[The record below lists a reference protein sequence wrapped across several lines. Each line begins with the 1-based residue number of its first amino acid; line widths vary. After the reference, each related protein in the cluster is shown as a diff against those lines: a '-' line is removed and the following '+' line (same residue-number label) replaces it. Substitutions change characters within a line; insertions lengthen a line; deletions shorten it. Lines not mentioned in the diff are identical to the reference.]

1 MIREIIAHSLKIVF
15 NAENVIQSFVFNGV
29 GGEQLVVMFEKWGLY
44 NPEAPQ
50 PIRVEVNC
58 GGFVSG
64 VNEDGEM
71 TFDHCFLSR
80 QQGHLVALDEETE
93 VQAFVLHNRYLSVLT
108 SDAEGTIN
116 IQYNTKQKRKGREMV
131 GEVELP
137 FHVWDFEH
145 PIHLLVQSAA

>member
-1 MIREIIAHSLKIVF
+1 MIREIIACSVKIVF
-15 NAENVIQSFVFNGV
+15 NGENVIQSFIFNGM
-29 GGEQLVVMFEKWGLY
+29 GGEQLVVMFEEWGVY

-80 QQGHLVALDEETE
+80 QEGNLVAIEAEIE
-93 VQAFVLHNRYLSVLT
+93 VQAFVLHNRYLSVIA
-108 SDAEGTIN
+108 SDSDGTIN
-116 IQYNTKQKRKGREMV
+116 IEYNTTQKRKGRERV

-137 FHVWDFEH
+137 FHIWDFEH